1 MSLAGVETVALI
13 TLLSLTGVETVPMM
27 TSLQSNSG
35 VKQPLEQMC
44 TDVMK
49 VDTKKVLHRFLDT
62 GLEEDEIKETVENLR
77 TLVEYYD
84 TSYDMS

>member
-1 MSLAGVETVALI
+1 
-13 TLLSLTGVETVPMM
+13 MM
-27 TSLQSNSG
+27 TSLQSNAG
-35 VKQPLEQMC
+35 VKQPLERMC

-49 VDTKKVLHRFLDT
+49 VDTKKVLHRFLDA

-77 TLVEYYD
+77 TLAEYYD